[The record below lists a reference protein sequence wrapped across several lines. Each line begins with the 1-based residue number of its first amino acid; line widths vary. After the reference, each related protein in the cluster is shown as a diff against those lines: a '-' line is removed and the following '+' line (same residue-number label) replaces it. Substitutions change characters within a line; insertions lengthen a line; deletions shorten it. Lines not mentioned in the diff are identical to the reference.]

1 MLAVIAG
8 VTLLAVLSWGNQR
21 FRLPA
26 EPVVLVLAAAGLQ
39 ATAAALARRRRS
51 GERDASGSLNA
62 ANGGP

>member
-26 EPVVLVLAAAGLQ
+26 EPVVLVLAAVGLQ
-39 ATAAALARRRRS
+39 AAVVALARRRRS
-51 GERDASGSLNA
+51 DERDGSRSVHAVNA
-62 ANGGP
+62 GP